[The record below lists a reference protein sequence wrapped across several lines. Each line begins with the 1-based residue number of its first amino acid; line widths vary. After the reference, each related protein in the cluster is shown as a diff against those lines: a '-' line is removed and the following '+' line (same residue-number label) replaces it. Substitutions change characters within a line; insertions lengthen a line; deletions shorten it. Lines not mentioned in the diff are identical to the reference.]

1 MQKKKAKKPQPN
13 LFSILDNGDIATN
26 NPTKKSDKI
35 NEIQD
40 PLPYVVKTQINKAS
54 MISRDP
60 IEWAKYLS
68 FEKRVYKD
76 NSKEDVR
83 FFANGEIK
91 ESSRV
96 YEANKEGFERR
107 ITKRYDLIDRNRE
120 FFIKEIEILT
130 YTNGLEELKEQGL
143 EIQLTHHNETHKKT
157 LENGNEIAKEYD
169 YLKDIYQEVERT
181 KDNELVREIIPS
193 ISSAEYFKLY
203 NKLPFESI
211 NNENTKLNTNANEE
225 VKKLEFELAKEVHA
239 LILEQQLLSA
249 TDYYSWIDKD
259 DYANFAWKMSR
270 LINENKLK
278 ENHLSADNANKIK
291 QFFFNN
297 GFILGWT
304 KEEQSAIQENRDY
317 SLKSDLLSLE
327 EIAQAKIELQKY
339 YESVYVNG
347 DGNQREIKPFK
358 EILRDTNNFEKAYK
372 ERYDK
377 LVSLNEAIIQAKES
391 SNERQK
397 SSAKNNNTINNTIE
411 TNTSN
416 NIIQNN
422 DNNNPNLS
430 VADLELEQQNL
441 GEPNG
446 KERTNRADEPSR
458 ARAGIPQEIH
468 RRSEPRGQQEGVE
481 RSSDEDLSHQDSS
494 LFIEPR
500 EQGGTRGVYRSS
512 DQQAVSEKSHRERDR
527 IHEYVSRGDGVSARA
542 DARANSNGASSPASR
557 MENGTRSEEKGD
569 NPPNERG
576 VSRPPQSPSHQQNS
590 SRDLGLSLS
599 REQPGQTG
607 RLRLFD
613 HGQMGSLFPTDHENQ
628 RSQNNRELDKSS
640 DRANENGDKSP
651 RQDGSANQESARSER
666 YGIAQGSS
674 NQSVLPLA
682 QSRLHH
688 AGLIT
693 PNGLGNLE
701 ENRDQ
706 KRGLLS
712 NLDHLES
719 LLNAIRNNTI
729 ASEPDFRI
737 GLLEA
742 IQNNEPLKD
751 SLVGIQLLKDPT
763 TKIFYDKFQLKISP
777 KKVLEI
783 LENRLK
789 KSIETTNETLNAF
802 NALDSQ
808 AIDLNAISNS
818 VGLNPTQESKITD
831 NSVEL
836 NNDQE
841 QTAQE
846 QDTQE
851 NAPTTI
857 KQKTKEQETKE
868 QETLK
873 QETKEQETPTAL
885 AIPLNPKI
893 DFKPSEEVLIKGAKT
908 RYKANIKAIELLK
921 ELQAKQEILKGGYYA
936 TLKEQEILAQ
946 FSGWGGLE
954 SYFKKAQHPEEFK
967 ELNALLTKDEFRR
980 AYLSARDAY
989 YTPKLVIDSIYQA
1002 LDQLGFNN
1010 DNHQKEIFEPS
1021 LGTGKFIAHAP
1032 SDKNYRFMGT
1042 ELDPISANLSQFL
1055 YPNQVIQ
1062 NTALENHQFYQDYD
1076 AFVGNPPYGN
1086 HKIYSFYDKE
1096 LSNESVH
1103 NYFLGKAIK
1112 ELKDDGIGAFVV
1124 SSWFMD
1130 AKNPKM
1136 REHIAKNATFL
1147 GAIRLPNSVFKAT
1160 GAEVTSDIVFFKKGV
1175 EEATNQSFT
1184 KAMPYYDKIIDSLD
1198 DDTLFALQNNRFD
1211 SFIPS
1216 DQLKIVNAIA
1226 SHFGLKQEKLQRWYE
1241 EIDTAN
1247 FGYRKQDYKII
1258 KDFIDKVG
1266 ENNINLNE
1274 QTLNEYF
1281 IHHPE
1286 NILGHLSLEKTRYS
1300 FETNGEQIYKYELQA
1315 LEDKSLDLP
1324 QALNQAIEKL
1334 PKGVYQY
1341 HKTTLKTD
1349 ALIIDANNER
1359 YQEVQKLIKNL
1370 ERGELVKWDNLYF
1383 QLEQNNER
1391 GIFLKPT
1398 KINSKVQDSRLKAYF
1413 KIKDALNDLTS
1424 AELNPL
1430 SSDLEL
1436 ESKRAKLNLVYD
1448 EFVKKFGYLN
1458 ENKNR
1463 KDIKQDLYGA
1473 KVLGLEKD
1481 FEKEITPRSAKM
1493 QNIEPRQAQAK
1504 KAQIFF
1510 ERTLNP
1516 KKELIIT
1523 NAKEALIAS
1532 INQKGCLDLH
1542 FIRDHFTT
1550 QSLETTIKE
1559 LLEQKLIYKDH
1570 KDNGGYILAN
1580 DYLSGNVKRKLKEV
1594 KEAINQGV
1602 EGLEANVK
1610 DLELIIPKDLKA
1622 TEIMANI
1629 NSPWIPTQY
1638 LEEFLIEL
1646 SANHYEKQ
1654 YGDKMTDYQLGNL
1667 KEDIKVEHL
1676 SGAYEVF
1683 ARSNE
1688 LNELYGIR
1696 HKDRV
1701 HSYKVP
1707 FESLL
1712 NKVLNN
1718 KDLSV
1723 KYAQVDPND
1732 PKKEIFITD
1741 EEQSNLARQK
1751 AE

>member
-1 MQKKKAKKPQPN
+1 MAYKPSKKKLQTLREEPN
-13 LFSILDNGDIATN
+13 LFSILDKGDIATN
-26 NPTKKSDKI
+26 NPIEESDKT
-35 NEIQD
+35 NEIQE
-40 PLPYVVKTQINKAS
+40 PLPYIVKTQINKAS

-68 FEKRVYKD
+68 FEKRIYKD
-76 NSKEDVR
+76 NSKEDVN

-96 YEANKEGFERR
+96 YEANEEGFERC
-107 ITKRYDLIDRNRE
+107 IIKRYDLIDTINNKE
-120 FFIKEIEILT
+120 FFSKEIETLT
-130 YTNGLEELKEQGL
+130 HTNSLEELKEQGL

-169 YLKDIYQEVERT
+169 YLKDIYREAETT
-181 KDNELVREIIPS
+181 KDGELIREIIPS
-193 ISSAEYFKLY
+193 ISSDEYFKLY

-225 VKKLEFELAKEVHA
+225 IKKLEFELAKEAHA
-239 LILEQQLLSA
+239 LILEQELLSA

-259 DYANFAWKMSR
+259 DYANFAWKIHR

-304 KEEQSAIQENRDY
+304 KEEQSAMQENRDY

-347 DGNQREIKPFK
+347 DGNQRDIKPFK
-358 EILRDTNNFEKAYK
+358 EILRDMNNFEKAYK
-372 ERYDK
+372 QRYNE
-377 LVSLNEAIIQAKES
+377 LVRLNEAIIQTKES
-391 SNERQK
+391 SNERQNY
-397 SSAKNNNTINNTIE
+397 SANNNNPINNTIKA
-411 TNTSN
+411 NTSN

-422 DNNNPNLS
+422 DNNHPNLS

-441 GEPNG
+441 GEKNG
-446 KERTNRADEPSR
+446 KERTNRTDEPSR

-468 RRSEPRGQQEGVE
+468 RRSEHGGQQEGME
-481 RSSDEDLSHQDSS
+481 RSSDEDLSHQDPS
-494 LFIEPR
+494 LFIESR
-500 EQGGTRGVYRSS
+500 EQGGTRGVHRSS
-512 DQQAVSEKSHRERDR
+512 DQQAVSEKPHRERDR
-527 IHEYVSRGDGVSARA
+527 LHEHVFGGDRVSARA
-542 DARANSNGASSPASR
+542 DGNGASSPASR
-557 MENGTRSEEKGD
+557 MENGARSEEKGD

-576 VSRPPQSPSHQQNS
+576 IPQPPQSPSHQQNS

-599 REQPGQTG
+599 REQPGQIG

-613 HGQMGSLFPTDHENQ
+613 HGQVGSLFPTDHENQ
-628 RSQNNRELDKSS
+628 RSQNNNELDKSS
-640 DRANENGDKSP
+640 DRANENGDTSP
-651 RQDGSANQESARSER
+651 RQDGSANQEGARGER
-666 YGIAQGSS
+666 HGIAPGSS
-674 NQSVLPLA
+674 DQSVLLPA

-688 AGLIT
+688 AGLSA
-693 PNGLGNLE
+693 PNGLRDLE

-706 KRGLLS
+706 EGRLLS

-729 ASEPDFRI
+729 ASEHDFRFR
-737 GLLEA
+737 LLEA
-742 IQNNEPLKD
+742 IYHNEPLKD
-751 SLVGIQLLKDPT
+751 SVVGTQLLKDPT

-789 KSIETTNETLNAF
+789 KSIETTNEALNAF

-808 AIDLNAISNS
+808 AIDKNAISNNS
-818 VGLNPTQESKITD
+818 VGLNPTQENHITD
-831 NSVEL
+831 NSAEL
-836 NNDQE
+836 NNVQE

-846 QDTQE
+846 QETQE
-851 NAPTTI
+851 QTT
-857 KQKTKEQETKE
+857 QEQTA
-868 QETLK
+868 QSTL
-873 QETKEQETPTAL
+873 P
-885 AIPLNPKI
+885 IPLNPKM

-908 RYKANIKAIELLK
+908 RYKANIEAIRLLK
-921 ELQAKQEILKGGYYA
+921 ELQAKQEILKGDYYA
-936 TLKEQEILAQ
+936 TQEEQEILAQ

-954 SYFKKAQHPEEFK
+954 SYFKKDQHPKEFEELK
-967 ELNALLTKDEFRR
+967 ALLTKDEFRR
-980 AYLSARDAY
+980 AYSSARDAY

-1002 LDQLGFNN
+1002 LDRLGFNQN
-1010 DNHQKEIFEPS
+1010 NHPKEIFEPS

-1032 SDKNYRFMGT
+1032 SDKNYRFVGT
-1042 ELDPISANLSQFL
+1042 ELDPISANISQFL

-1062 NTALENHQFYQDYD
+1062 NTALEKHHFYQEYD

-1086 HKIYSFYDKE
+1086 RKIYSSNDAE

-1136 REHIAKNATFL
+1136 REHIAQNATFL

-1160 GAEVTSDIVFFKKGV
+1160 GAEVSSDIVFFKKGV
-1175 EEATNQSFT
+1175 DEATNQSFT
-1184 KAMPYYDKIIDSLD
+1184 KDMPYYDKILNSLD
-1198 DDTLFALQNNRFD
+1198 DETLFALQNNRFD

-1216 DQLKIVNAIA
+1216 DQLKIVIAIA
-1226 SHFGLKQEKLQRWYE
+1226 NHFGFKQEKLQRWYE
-1241 EIDTAN
+1241 KIDTTN
-1247 FGYRKQDYKII
+1247 FGYSEQDYKII
-1258 KDFIDKVG
+1258 KDFMDKVG

-1286 NILGHLSLEKTRYS
+1286 NILGRLSLEKTRYS
-1300 FETNGEQIYKYELQA
+1300 SEINGEQIYKYELQA
-1315 LEDKSLDLP
+1315 LEDESLDLS
-1324 QALNQAIEKL
+1324 QALSQAIEKL

-1349 ALIIDANNER
+1349 ALIIDSSNER

-1370 ERGELVKWDNLYF
+1370 ERGELVKWDNLYYK
-1383 QLEQNNER
+1383 LEQDDEI
-1391 GIFLKPT
+1391 GIFLRPT
-1398 KINSKVQDSRLKAYF
+1398 KINSKAQDSRLKAYL

-1424 AELNPL
+1424 AELSPL

-1436 ESKRAKLNLVYD
+1436 ESKRVRLNLVYD

-1481 FEKEITPRSAKM
+1481 FEKEITPKSAKM

-1516 KKELIIT
+1516 KKNL
-1523 NAKEALIAS
+1523 L
-1532 INQKGCLDLH
+1532 
-1542 FIRDHFTT
+1542 
-1550 QSLETTIKE
+1550 SLT
-1559 LLEQKLIYKDH
+1559 L
-1570 KDNGGYILAN
+1570 
-1580 DYLSGNVKRKLKEV
+1580 KR
-1594 KEAINQGV
+1594 
-1602 EGLEANVK
+1602 
-1610 DLELIIPKDLKA
+1610 
-1622 TEIMANI
+1622 
-1629 NSPWIPTQY
+1629 
-1638 LEEFLIEL
+1638 
-1646 SANHYEKQ
+1646 H
-1654 YGDKMTDYQLGNL
+1654 
-1667 KEDIKVEHL
+1667 
-1676 SGAYEVF
+1676 
-1683 ARSNE
+1683 
-1688 LNELYGIR
+1688 
-1696 HKDRV
+1696 
-1701 HSYKVP
+1701 
-1707 FESLL
+1707 
-1712 NKVLNN
+1712 
-1718 KDLSV
+1718 
-1723 KYAQVDPND
+1723 
-1732 PKKEIFITD
+1732 
-1741 EEQSNLARQK
+1741 
-1751 AE
+1751 

>member
-1 MQKKKAKKPQPN
+1 MAYKPNKKKLKELREQPN
-13 LFSILDNGDIATN
+13 LFSILYDGDVINTTHYKQENTNTALEPTIELENGL
-26 NPTKKSDKI
+26 KSQELALE
-35 NEIQD
+35 NQQD

-54 MISRDP
+54 MISRNP

-68 FEKRVYKD
+68 FEKRIYKD
-76 NSKEDVR
+76 NSKEDVA

-120 FFIKEIEILT
+120 FFSREIEILT
-130 YTNGLEELKEQGL
+130 HTNSLEELKEQGL
-143 EIQLTHHNETHKKT
+143 EIQLTHHSETHQKT
-157 LENGNEIAKEYD
+157 LENGNEIVKEYD
-169 YLKDIYQEVERT
+169 YLKDIYQEVETT
-181 KDNELVREIIPS
+181 KDGGLVREIIPS
-193 ISSAEYFKLY
+193 ISSAECFKLY

-249 TDYYSWIDKD
+249 TNYYSWIDKD
-259 DYANFAWKMSR
+259 DYANFAWKISR

-304 KEEQSAIQENRDY
+304 KEEQSAMQENRDY
-317 SLKSDLLSLE
+317 SLRSALLSLK

-347 DGNQREIKPFK
+347 DGSKREIKPFK
-358 EILRDTNNFEKAYK
+358 EILRDTNNFEKAYQQ
-372 ERYDK
+372 RYNK
-377 LVSLNEAIIQAKES
+377 LVSLNEAIIQAKER
-391 SNERQK
+391 SNEQQN
-397 SSAKNNNTINNTIE
+397 SSANNNNTIKNTID

-422 DNNNPNLS
+422 DNNHPSLS

-446 KERTNRADEPSR
+446 EERTNRTDEPNGT
-458 ARAGIPQEIH
+458 RAGIPQEIH
-468 RRSEPRGQQEGVE
+468 RRSEHGRQQKGME
-481 RSSDEDLSHQDSS
+481 RSSDEDLSHQDPS
-494 LFIEPR
+494 LFIESR

-512 DQQAVSEKSHRERDR
+512 DQQAVSEESHRERDR
-527 IHEYVSRGDGVSARA
+527 IHEHVFRGDGVSARA
-542 DARANSNGASSPASR
+542 DARANSNGATSPASR

-569 NPPNERG
+569 NPSNERG
-576 VSRPPQSPSHQQNS
+576 VSQTSQSSSHQQNS

-628 RSQNNRELDKSS
+628 RKKNDNELDRSS
-640 DRANENGDKSP
+640 DRTNENGDKSP
-651 RQDGSANQESARSER
+651 RQNGSANQESARSER
-666 YGIAQGSS
+666 YGIAPGSS

-688 AGLIT
+688 AGLSA

-737 GLLEA
+737 RLLEA

-751 SLVGIQLLKDPT
+751 SIVGIQLLKDPT

-789 KSIETTNETLNAF
+789 KSIETANETLNAF

-808 AIDLNAISNS
+808 AMDLNAISNS

-857 KQKTKEQETKE
+857 KQ
-868 QETLK
+868 
-873 QETKEQETPTAL
+873 ETPTAP

-954 SYFKKAQHPEEFK
+954 SYFKKDQRPEEFK

-1042 ELDPISANLSQFL
+1042 ELDPISASISQFL
-1055 YPNQVIQ
+1055 YPNQVII
-1062 NTALENHQFYQDYD
+1062 NTALENHQFYQEYD

-1130 AKNPKM
+1130 AKTPKM
-1136 REHIAKNATFL
+1136 REHIAQNATFL

-1160 GAEVTSDIVFFKKGV
+1160 GAEVSSDIVFFKKGV
-1175 EEATNQSFT
+1175 EKATNQSFT

-1226 SHFGLKQEKLQRWYE
+1226 SHFGFQQEKLQRWYE
-1241 EIDTAN
+1241 KIDTAN
-1247 FGYRKQDYKII
+1247 FGYKEQDYEII
-1258 KDFIDKVG
+1258 KDFMDKVG
-1266 ENNINLNE
+1266 ENHINLNE

-1286 NILGHLSLEKTRYS
+1286 NILGRLSLEKTRFS

-1315 LEDKSLDLP
+1315 LEDKSLDLS

-1334 PKGVYQY
+1334 PKDVYQY

-1359 YQEVQKLIKNL
+1359 YEEVQKLIKNL
-1370 ERGELVKWDNLYF
+1370 ERGELVKWDNLYC
-1383 QLEQNNER
+1383 QLEQNNEM

-1398 KINSKVQDSRLKAYF
+1398 KINSKVQDSRL
-1413 KIKDALNDLTS
+1413 
-1424 AELNPL
+1424 
-1430 SSDLEL
+1430 
-1436 ESKRAKLNLVYD
+1436 
-1448 EFVKKFGYLN
+1448 
-1458 ENKNR
+1458 
-1463 KDIKQDLYGA
+1463 
-1473 KVLGLEKD
+1473 
-1481 FEKEITPRSAKM
+1481 
-1493 QNIEPRQAQAK
+1493 
-1504 KAQIFF
+1504 
-1510 ERTLNP
+1510 
-1516 KKELIIT
+1516 
-1523 NAKEALIAS
+1523 
-1532 INQKGCLDLH
+1532 
-1542 FIRDHFTT
+1542 
-1550 QSLETTIKE
+1550 
-1559 LLEQKLIYKDH
+1559 
-1570 KDNGGYILAN
+1570 
-1580 DYLSGNVKRKLKEV
+1580 
-1594 KEAINQGV
+1594 
-1602 EGLEANVK
+1602 
-1610 DLELIIPKDLKA
+1610 
-1622 TEIMANI
+1622 
-1629 NSPWIPTQY
+1629 
-1638 LEEFLIEL
+1638 
-1646 SANHYEKQ
+1646 
-1654 YGDKMTDYQLGNL
+1654 
-1667 KEDIKVEHL
+1667 
-1676 SGAYEVF
+1676 
-1683 ARSNE
+1683 
-1688 LNELYGIR
+1688 
-1696 HKDRV
+1696 
-1701 HSYKVP
+1701 
-1707 FESLL
+1707 
-1712 NKVLNN
+1712 
-1718 KDLSV
+1718 
-1723 KYAQVDPND
+1723 
-1732 PKKEIFITD
+1732 
-1741 EEQSNLARQK
+1741 
-1751 AE
+1751 

>member
-1 MQKKKAKKPQPN
+1 MQKKKAKNPQPNPQPN
-13 LFSILDNGDIATN
+13 LFSILDNGDIVTN
-26 NPTKKSDKI
+26 NPSEETNKV
-35 NEIQD
+35 NETQE
-40 PLPYVVKTQINKAS
+40 PLPYVVKTQINRAS

-68 FEKRVYKD
+68 FERRVHKD
-76 NSKEDVR
+76 NSREDVN

-96 YEANKEGFERR
+96 YEANEEGFERR
-107 ITKRYDLIDRNRE
+107 ITKRYDLIDTIKNRE
-120 FFIKEIEILT
+120 FFSREIEILT
-130 YTNGLEELKEQGL
+130 YTNSLEELKEQGL
-143 EIQLTHHNETHKKT
+143 EIQLTHHHETHKKT

-193 ISSAEYFKLY
+193 ISSTEYFKLY
-203 NKLPFESI
+203 NKPPFEST
-211 NNENTKLNTNANEE
+211 NNEN
-225 VKKLEFELAKEVHA
+225 
-239 LILEQQLLSA
+239 
-249 TDYYSWIDKD
+249 
-259 DYANFAWKMSR
+259 
-270 LINENKLK
+270 
-278 ENHLSADNANKIK
+278 
-291 QFFFNN
+291 
-297 GFILGWT
+297 
-304 KEEQSAIQENRDY
+304 
-317 SLKSDLLSLE
+317 
-327 EIAQAKIELQKY
+327 
-339 YESVYVNG
+339 
-347 DGNQREIKPFK
+347 
-358 EILRDTNNFEKAYK
+358 
-372 ERYDK
+372 
-377 LVSLNEAIIQAKES
+377 LVSLSAAIIQAKEW
-391 SNERQK
+391 SNGQQN
-397 SSAKNNNTINNTIE
+397 SNANNNNTIKNTIE
-411 TNTSN
+411 TNTSIGN

-441 GEPNG
+441 GEQNG
-446 KERTNRADEPSR
+446 KERTNRADEPNGT
-458 ARAGIPQEIH
+458 RAGIPQEIH

-481 RSSDEDLSHQDSS
+481 RSSDEELSHQDPS

-527 IHEYVSRGDGVSARA
+527 LHEHVSRGDGISARA
-542 DARANSNGASSPASR
+542 DSNGESSQASR
-557 MENGTRSEEKGD
+557 MENGARSEEEEKGD
-569 NPPNERG
+569 NSSDERG
-576 VSRPPQSPSHQQNS
+576 VSQTPQSPSHQQNS
-590 SRDLGLSLS
+590 SRNLGLSLS

-628 RSQNNRELDKSS
+628 RSQNNRELDSSS

-651 RQDGSANQESARSER
+651 RQNGSTNQESARSER

-688 AGLIT
+688 AGLGA

-701 ENRDQ
+701 EDRDQ

-729 ASEPDFRI
+729 ASEPDFRFR
-737 GLLEA
+737 LLEA

-751 SLVGIQLLKDPT
+751 SLVGTQLLKDPT

-783 LENRLK
+783 LENRIK
-789 KSIETTNETLNAF
+789 KSIETANETLNAF
-802 NALDSQ
+802 NTLDSQ

-818 VGLNPTQESKITD
+818 VGLNHTQENEIAYS
-831 NSVEL
+831 SVEL
-836 NNDQE
+836 NNTQE

-851 NAPTTI
+851 NAQTTI
-857 KQKTKEQETKE
+857 K
-868 QETLK
+868 
-873 QETKEQETPTAL
+873 QETPTAPI
-885 AIPLNPKI
+885 IPLNPKI

-921 ELQAKQEILKGGYYA
+921 ELQAKQEILKGDYYA
-936 TLKEQEILAQ
+936 TQEEQEILAQ

-954 SYFKKAQHPEEFK
+954 SYFKKDQRPEEFK

-989 YTPKLVIDSIYQA
+989 YTPKLVIDSIYQG

-1042 ELDPISANLSQFL
+1042 ELDPISASISKFL

-1062 NTALENHQFYQDYD
+1062 NTALENHQFYQEYD

-1086 HKIYSFYDKE
+1086 HKIYSSNDKE

-1130 AKNPKM
+1130 GKNPKM
-1136 REHIAKNATFL
+1136 REHIAQNATFL
-1147 GAIRLPNSVFKAT
+1147 GAIRLTNSVFKAT
-1160 GAEVTSDIVFFKKGV
+1160 GAEVGSDIVFFKKGV
-1175 EEATNQSFT
+1175 DEATNQSFT

-1226 SHFGLKQEKLQRWYE
+1226 SHFGFKQEKLQRWYE
-1241 EIDTAN
+1241 KIDTAN
-1247 FGYRKQDYKII
+1247 FGYKEQDHKII

-1266 ENNINLNE
+1266 KNNINLNE

-1281 IHHPE
+1281 THHPE

-1315 LEDKSLDLP
+1315 LEDKRLDLS

-1334 PKGVYQY
+1334 PKNVYQY
-1341 HKTTLKTD
+1341 HKTALKTD
-1349 ALIIDANNER
+1349 ALIIDANNKR
-1359 YQEVQKLIKNL
+1359 YEEVQKLIKNL

-1383 QLEQNNER
+1383 
-1391 GIFLKPT
+1391 
-1398 KINSKVQDSRLKAYF
+1398 
-1413 KIKDALNDLTS
+1413 
-1424 AELNPL
+1424 
-1430 SSDLEL
+1430 
-1436 ESKRAKLNLVYD
+1436 
-1448 EFVKKFGYLN
+1448 
-1458 ENKNR
+1458 
-1463 KDIKQDLYGA
+1463 
-1473 KVLGLEKD
+1473 
-1481 FEKEITPRSAKM
+1481 
-1493 QNIEPRQAQAK
+1493 
-1504 KAQIFF
+1504 
-1510 ERTLNP
+1510 
-1516 KKELIIT
+1516 
-1523 NAKEALIAS
+1523 
-1532 INQKGCLDLH
+1532 
-1542 FIRDHFTT
+1542 
-1550 QSLETTIKE
+1550 
-1559 LLEQKLIYKDH
+1559 
-1570 KDNGGYILAN
+1570 
-1580 DYLSGNVKRKLKEV
+1580 
-1594 KEAINQGV
+1594 
-1602 EGLEANVK
+1602 
-1610 DLELIIPKDLKA
+1610 
-1622 TEIMANI
+1622 
-1629 NSPWIPTQY
+1629 
-1638 LEEFLIEL
+1638 
-1646 SANHYEKQ
+1646 
-1654 YGDKMTDYQLGNL
+1654 
-1667 KEDIKVEHL
+1667 
-1676 SGAYEVF
+1676 
-1683 ARSNE
+1683 
-1688 LNELYGIR
+1688 
-1696 HKDRV
+1696 
-1701 HSYKVP
+1701 
-1707 FESLL
+1707 
-1712 NKVLNN
+1712 
-1718 KDLSV
+1718 
-1723 KYAQVDPND
+1723 
-1732 PKKEIFITD
+1732 
-1741 EEQSNLARQK
+1741 
-1751 AE
+1751 

>member
-1 MQKKKAKKPQPN
+1 M
-13 LFSILDNGDIATN
+13 
-26 NPTKKSDKI
+26 
-35 NEIQD
+35 
-40 PLPYVVKTQINKAS
+40 
-54 MISRDP
+54 
-60 IEWAKYLS
+60 
-68 FEKRVYKD
+68 
-76 NSKEDVR
+76 
-83 FFANGEIK
+83 
-91 ESSRV
+91 
-96 YEANKEGFERR
+96 
-107 ITKRYDLIDRNRE
+107 
-120 FFIKEIEILT
+120 
-130 YTNGLEELKEQGL
+130 
-143 EIQLTHHNETHKKT
+143 
-157 LENGNEIAKEYD
+157 
-169 YLKDIYQEVERT
+169 
-181 KDNELVREIIPS
+181 
-193 ISSAEYFKLY
+193 
-203 NKLPFESI
+203 
-211 NNENTKLNTNANEE
+211 
-225 VKKLEFELAKEVHA
+225 
-239 LILEQQLLSA
+239 
-249 TDYYSWIDKD
+249 
-259 DYANFAWKMSR
+259 
-270 LINENKLK
+270 
-278 ENHLSADNANKIK
+278 
-291 QFFFNN
+291 
-297 GFILGWT
+297 
-304 KEEQSAIQENRDY
+304 
-317 SLKSDLLSLE
+317 
-327 EIAQAKIELQKY
+327 
-339 YESVYVNG
+339 
-347 DGNQREIKPFK
+347 
-358 EILRDTNNFEKAYK
+358 
-372 ERYDK
+372 
-377 LVSLNEAIIQAKES
+377 
-391 SNERQK
+391 
-397 SSAKNNNTINNTIE
+397 
-411 TNTSN
+411 
-416 NIIQNN
+416 
-422 DNNNPNLS
+422 
-430 VADLELEQQNL
+430 
-441 GEPNG
+441 
-446 KERTNRADEPSR
+446 
-458 ARAGIPQEIH
+458 
-468 RRSEPRGQQEGVE
+468 E
-481 RSSDEDLSHQDSS
+481 RSSDEDLSHQDPS

-512 DQQAVSEKSHRERDR
+512 DQQAVSKKSHRERDR
-527 IHEYVSRGDGVSARA
+527 IHEHVFRGDGISARA
-542 DARANSNGASSPASR
+542 DARANSNGATSPASR
-557 MENGTRSEEKGD
+557 MENGTRSEEKRG
-569 NPPNERG
+569 NPSDERG
-576 VSRPPQSPSHQQNS
+576 VSQTPQSPSYQQNS

-628 RSQNNRELDKSS
+628 RSQNDNELDRSS

-651 RQDGSANQESARSER
+651 RQDGSANQESARGER
-666 YGIAQGSS
+666 YGIAPGSS

-693 PNGLGNLE
+693 PNGLRDLE

-737 GLLEA
+737 RLLEA

-751 SLVGIQLLKDPT
+751 SIVGAQLLKNPT

-783 LENRLK
+783 LENRIQ
-789 KSIETTNETLNAF
+789 KSIETTNETLNAL
-802 NALDSQ
+802 NTPDSQ

-818 VGLNPTQESKITD
+818 VGLNPTQESEITD

-846 QDTQE
+846 QDTQK
-851 NAPTTI
+851 NAPTTL
-857 KQKTKEQETKE
+857 K

-873 QETKEQETPTAL
+873 QETPT
-885 AIPLNPKI
+885 IPLNPKI

-908 RYKANIKAIELLK
+908 RYKANVKAIELLK
-921 ELQAKQEILKGGYYA
+921 ELQAKQENLKGGYYA

-954 SYFKKAQHPEEFK
+954 SYFKKAQRPEEFK

-1010 DNHQKEIFEPS
+1010 DNYQKEIFEPS
-1021 LGTGKFIAHAP
+1021 LGTGKFIAHVP

-1042 ELDPISANLSQFL
+1042 ELDPISANISQFL

-1062 NTALENHQFYQDYD
+1062 NTALENHQFHQEYD

-1136 REHIAKNATFL
+1136 REHIAQNATFL

-1175 EEATNQSFT
+1175 DEATNQSFT

-1241 EIDTAN
+1241 KIDTAN
-1247 FGYRKQDYKII
+1247 FGYKEQDYKII
-1258 KDFIDKVG
+1258 KGFMDKVG
-1266 ENNINLNE
+1266 KNNINLNE

-1300 FETNGEQIYKYELQA
+1300 FETNGEQIFKYELQA
-1315 LEDKSLDLP
+1315 LGDKNLDLS

-1334 PKGVYQY
+1334 PKDVYQY

-1359 YQEVQKLIKNL
+1359 YEEVQKLIKNL

-1424 AELNPL
+1424 AELNLL

-1436 ESKRAKLNLVYD
+1436 ESKRVRLNLVYD

-1481 FEKEITPRSAKM
+1481 FEKEITLRSAKM

-1504 KAQIFF
+1504 KLKSF
-1510 ERTLNP
+1510 L
-1516 KKELIIT
+1516 
-1523 NAKEALIAS
+1523 
-1532 INQKGCLDLH
+1532 KGL
-1542 FIRDHFTT
+1542 
-1550 QSLETTIKE
+1550 
-1559 LLEQKLIYKDH
+1559 
-1570 KDNGGYILAN
+1570 
-1580 DYLSGNVKRKLKEV
+1580 
-1594 KEAINQGV
+1594 
-1602 EGLEANVK
+1602 
-1610 DLELIIPKDLKA
+1610 
-1622 TEIMANI
+1622 
-1629 NSPWIPTQY
+1629 
-1638 LEEFLIEL
+1638 
-1646 SANHYEKQ
+1646 
-1654 YGDKMTDYQLGNL
+1654 
-1667 KEDIKVEHL
+1667 
-1676 SGAYEVF
+1676 
-1683 ARSNE
+1683 
-1688 LNELYGIR
+1688 
-1696 HKDRV
+1696 
-1701 HSYKVP
+1701 
-1707 FESLL
+1707 
-1712 NKVLNN
+1712 
-1718 KDLSV
+1718 
-1723 KYAQVDPND
+1723 
-1732 PKKEIFITD
+1732 
-1741 EEQSNLARQK
+1741 
-1751 AE
+1751 

>member
-1 MQKKKAKKPQPN
+1 MAYKPNKKKLKELREQPN
-13 LFSILDNGDIATN
+13 LFSILDDGDVINTTHYKQENTNTALEPTIELENGL
-26 NPTKKSDKI
+26 KSQKLALE
-35 NEIQD
+35 NQQD

-54 MISRDP
+54 MISRNP

-68 FEKRVYKD
+68 FEKRIYKD
-76 NSKEDVR
+76 NSKEDVN

-107 ITKRYDLIDRNRE
+107 ITKRYDLIDTIRNRE

-130 YTNGLEELKEQGL
+130 HTNSLEELKEQGL
-143 EIQLTHHNETHKKT
+143 EIQLTHHHETHKKT
-157 LENGNEIAKEYD
+157 LENGNEIVKEYD
-169 YLKDIYQEVERT
+169 YLKDIYQEVEKT
-181 KDNELVREIIPS
+181 KDGKLVREIIPS
-193 ISSAEYFKLY
+193 ISSDEYFKFY

-211 NNENTKLNTNANEE
+211 NNENTKLNTSDNEE

-239 LILEQQLLSA
+239 LILEQELLSA
-249 TDYYSWIDKD
+249 TNYYSWIDKD
-259 DYANFAWKMSR
+259 DYASFAWKMSR
-270 LINENKLK
+270 LINEDKLK

-317 SLKSDLLSLE
+317 SLKSALLSLE

-347 DGNQREIKPFK
+347 DGDKRDIKPFK
-358 EILRDTNNFEKAYK
+358 EILRDINNFEKAYK

-377 LVSLNEAIIQAKES
+377 LVSLNAAIIQAKEG
-391 SNERQK
+391 SNEQQN
-397 SSAKNNNTINNTIE
+397 SSANNTIKNTIE
-411 TNTSN
+411 ANTSN

-422 DNNNPNLS
+422 DNNHPNLS
-430 VADLELEQQNL
+430 VANLELEQQNL

-468 RRSEPRGQQEGVE
+468 RRSEHRRQQEGVE
-481 RSSDEDLSHQDSS
+481 RSSDGELSHQDPS

-512 DQQAVSEKSHRERDR
+512 DQQAVSKKSHRERDR
-527 IHEYVSRGDGVSARA
+527 IHEHVSRGDGVSARA
-542 DARANSNGASSPASR
+542 DARANSNGASNQASR

-569 NPPNERG
+569 NPSDERG
-576 VSRPPQSPSHQQNS
+576 ISQTPQSPSHQQNS

-613 HGQMGSLFPTDHENQ
+613 HGQVGSLFPTDHENQ
-628 RSQNNRELDKSS
+628 RKRNDNELDRRS
-640 DRANENGDKSP
+640 DKANENGDRSP

-688 AGLIT
+688 AGLSA

-729 ASEPDFRI
+729 ASEPDFRSR
-737 GLLEA
+737 LLEA

-751 SLVGIQLLKDPT
+751 SVVGIQLLKDPT

-789 KSIETTNETLNAF
+789 KSIETANEALNAF
-802 NALDSQ
+802 NMLDSQ
-808 AIDLNAISNS
+808 AIDKNAISNNN

-836 NNDQE
+836 NNAQE
-841 QTAQE
+841 QTTQEQTTQEQTTQE

-851 NAPTTI
+851 SAPTT
-857 KQKTKEQETKE
+857 TK
-868 QETLK
+868 
-873 QETKEQETPTAL
+873 QETPTAP

-893 DFKPSEEVLIKGAKT
+893 DFKPSDEVLIKGAKT

-921 ELQAKQEILKGGYYA
+921 ELQAKQEILKGDYYA
-936 TLKEQEILAQ
+936 TLKEQEILTQ

-967 ELNALLTKDEFRR
+967 ELNALLAKDEFRR

-1042 ELDPISANLSQFL
+1042 ELDPISASISQFL

-1136 REHIAKNATFL
+1136 REHIAQNATFL
-1147 GAIRLPNSVFKAT
+1147 GAIRLPNSVFKGT
-1160 GAEVTSDIVFFKKGV
+1160 GAEVSSDIVFFKKGV
-1175 EEATNQSFT
+1175 DKATNQSFT
-1184 KAMPYYDKIIDSLD
+1184 KAMPYYDKIINDLD

-1216 DQLKIVNAIA
+1216 DQLKIVNAIT

-1247 FGYRKQDYKII
+1247 FGYKEQDYKII

-1266 ENNINLNE
+1266 KNNINLNE

-1281 IHHPE
+1281 INHPE

-1315 LEDKSLDLP
+1315 LEDKSLDLS
-1324 QALNQAIEKL
+1324 QALKQAIEKL

-1359 YQEVQKLIKNL
+1359 YEEVQKLIKNL

-1383 QLEQNNER
+1383 QLEQNNEI

-1424 AELNPL
+1424 AELSLL

-1436 ESKRAKLNLVYD
+1436 ENKRAKLNLVYD

-1463 KDIKQDLYGA
+1463 KDIRQDLYGA

-1481 FEKEITPRSAKM
+1481 FEKEITPRSAKI
-1493 QNIEPRQAQAK
+1493 QNIEPRKAQAK

-1532 INQKGCLDLH
+1532 INQKGGLDLH
-1542 FIRDHFTT
+1542 FIRDHFKT

-1570 KDNGGYILAN
+1570 KDNGDYVLAN

-1676 SGAYEVF
+1676 NGAYEVF
-1683 ARSNE
+1683 ARNNE

-1696 HKDRV
+1696 HKDRP
-1701 HSYKVP
+1701 HSYKAP
-1707 FESLL
+1707 F
-1712 NKVLNN
+1712 
-1718 KDLSV
+1718 
-1723 KYAQVDPND
+1723 
-1732 PKKEIFITD
+1732 
-1741 EEQSNLARQK
+1741 
-1751 AE
+1751 